1 MAWKRLQADRDT
13 ASDKQTNKKIQTDKQ
28 TNKKIQTDNQ
38 TTRQTDT
45 SFQHGISSMT
55 KNNKAAL
62 INY

>member
-13 ASDKQTNKKIQTDKQ
+13 ASDKKTNKKIQTDS
-28 TNKKIQTDNQ
+28 Q
-38 TTRQTDT
+38 TTRQADT
-45 SFQHGISSMT
+45 LFQHGISSMT